1 MMDSASCYTG
11 LQWGGTLLPGKHKGA
26 IMNLNNLLR
35 LVLGGLLL
43 ALALAASAE
52 GMRVIYPKN
61 ESNAD
66 ARNVYPIKVL
76 ELALAKAGGQYEVQP
91 SKSVMQRTR
100 QLSQLAEAQE
110 LDVVWSVTSAER
122 ERDFLPIRIPIDKG
136 LLGWRICLV
145 HKDNLAKLSDVQ
157 NLEQL
162 KAFSAGQGKDWA
174 DVQILR
180 ANGLK
185 VELGST
191 YDGLFQMLQ
200 AKRFDYFPR
209 SVLEIWGELEKH
221 PGMEFEVEPGLIL
234 QYPSAFYFFVN
245 KNNTALAER
254 IERGLRAAI
263 KDGSFEKLFEQY
275 NGPLIARA
283 NLRNRKHLML
293 TNPLLPE
300 ATPLKQKEFWLS
312 Q

>member
-1 MMDSASCYTG
+1 MNPMHKVGRAGVLAGG
-11 LQWGGTLLPGKHKGA
+11 LFL
-26 IMNLNNLLR
+26 
-35 LVLGGLLL
+35 GLLL
-43 ALALAASAE
+43 SVWLAVTPAQAQ
-52 GMRVIYPKN
+52 GMRVIYPKS
-61 ESNAD
+61 ESNTD
-66 ARNVYPIKVL
+66 ARSVYPIKAL
-76 ELALAKAGGQYEVQP
+76 ELALQKAGGQYDVQP

-100 QLSQLAEAQE
+100 QLSQLAEGQE
-110 LDVVWSVTSAER
+110 LDVVWSVTSVER

-145 HKDNLAKLSDVQ
+145 HKDNLAKLSAIQ

-162 KAFSAGQGKDWA
+162 KTYAAGQGKDWA

-185 VELGST
+185 VEPGAT
-191 YDGLFQMLQ
+191 YEGLFQMLQ

-221 PGMEFEVEPGLIL
+221 PGMDLEVEPNLIL

-283 NLRNRKHLML
+283 NLKNRKHLVL
-293 TNPLLPE
+293 TNPLLPDT
-300 ATPLKQKEFWLS
+300 TPLKQKELWLVP
-312 Q
+312 